1 MMTWEASDMGKR
13 ALASGYTFAHAPPDP
28 NRKWGNYESSQIRNI
43 GEGCITN
50 ILNPLNETTNPDT
63 HHFTQ
68 VRKERGPTV
77 VRCLCDTGADL
88 SFITKALAEEVER
101 RNRGVK
107 GEGKYKVMDAFKRI
121 HFFTENITIEFRFE
135 SLINLKDQGSLFSCK
150 FVIVDIPFNSDVIL
164 GLKDIRRLRV
174 FSLIPHLITETED
187 QEQVKED
194 TVVDWDEEEDE
205 SDRGDWRKV
214 KLSNIYGSEWID
226 EEHINS
232 ERTTEKEG
240 ECEGEAFYLSM
251 LSAIDGITEK
261 MEGISLAK
269 RAYEREDLS
278 EMDDDRFEA
287 FPTDALGEDIFIIP
301 NKIFGPERLKK
312 GLRDLVERYGDVFSK
327 TVRSSP
333 AKVSPMKIEVDPKL
347 WCLPKNRLPPRN
359 LGRVREDEIN
369 RQCDILEERGVIEP
383 SSAGHH
389 SHPFTVPKPDGTW
402 RFVMDLVNLNR
413 ATLGA
418 ERWPIPNIGELL
430 RRIGRKKPKY
440 FCVMDLTSGFHQA
453 PIAPEC
459 RHLTAFITRRGLYQ
473 WCRVVMGA
481 MAAPPY
487 FQRVISTEV
496 LAGYVQTICE
506 LYIDDVITY
515 GSTIEETLE
524 NLEKI
529 LARFRTFGI
538 TVNPEKCKLGLTEIE
553 YVGHTI
559 NSDGLHFTREKLDS
573 VLNFPLPITQAD
585 LKSFVG
591 LANYF
596 RDHVGNA
603 SILMQPL
610 HDLMKPFQ
618 PKKGLIWSEEGKEA
632 FEIVK

>member
-1 MMTWEASDMGKR
+1 M
-13 ALASGYTFAHAPPDP
+13 
-28 NRKWGNYESSQIRNI
+28 
-43 GEGCITN
+43 
-50 ILNPLNETTNPDT
+50 
-63 HHFTQ
+63 
-68 VRKERGPTV
+68 V

-88 SFITKALAEEVER
+88 SFITKALAEKVER
-101 RNRGVK
+101 RNRGGK
-107 GEGKYKVMDAFKRI
+107 GEGKYKVIDAFKRV
-121 HFFTENITIEFRFE
+121 HYFTENITITFLFE
-135 SLINLKDQGSLFSCK
+135 NLINLPNSLFSCK

-164 GLKDIRRLRV
+164 GLGDIRRLRV
-174 FSLIPHLITETED
+174 FSLIPHLISETGDQGQVIED
-187 QEQVKED
+187 SSDDDIEEENESMR
-194 TVVDWDEEEDE
+194 VDW
-205 SDRGDWRKV
+205 KKI
-214 KLSNIYGSEWID
+214 KLSMIYGSEWID
-226 EEHINS
+226 EEQDS
-232 ERTTEKEG
+232 LERATEIEMEWEG
-240 ECEGEAFYLSM
+240 EPFCNSM
-251 LSAIDGITEK
+251 LSSIREITEGI
-261 MEGISLAK
+261 EGVSLAK

-301 NKIFGPERLKK
+301 SKIFGPERLQE
-312 GLRDLVERYGDVFSK
+312 GLRSLVEKYKDVFSK
-327 TVRSSP
+327 IVRSSP

-359 LGRVREDEIN
+359 IGRVREEEIN

-402 RFVMDLVNLNR
+402 RFAMDLVNLNR

-538 TVNPEKCKLGLTEIE
+538 TVNP
-553 YVGHTI
+553 
-559 NSDGLHFTREKLDS
+559 
-573 VLNFPLPITQAD
+573 
-585 LKSFVG
+585 
-591 LANYF
+591 
-596 RDHVGNA
+596 
-603 SILMQPL
+603 
-610 HDLMKPFQ
+610 
-618 PKKGLIWSEEGKEA
+618 
-632 FEIVK
+632 